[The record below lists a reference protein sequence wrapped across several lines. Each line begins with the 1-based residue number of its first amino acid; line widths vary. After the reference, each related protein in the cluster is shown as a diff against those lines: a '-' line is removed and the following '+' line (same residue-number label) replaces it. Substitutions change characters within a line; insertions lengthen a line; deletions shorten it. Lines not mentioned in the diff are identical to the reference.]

1 VKLSDAPDAVQ
12 DTAKKI
18 AGSGTI
24 QSISPKLKGATMV
37 YEVRYL
43 DNGQARIVEI
53 DRSGKVQ
60 PESTTSQP

>member
-1 VKLSDAPDAVQ
+1 MQ

-24 QSISPKLKGATMV
+24 QSISPKLEGATVV

-43 DNGQARIVEI
+43 DDGEARIVEI
-53 DRSGKVQ
+53 DRSGKVR
-60 PESTTSQP
+60 PESTTSEP